1 MHPLKAAVL
10 HHNLDEFSALVGDP
24 RVQADLALRKDLLRI
39 AHEMGNI
46 FTIARVAR
54 LFPDVESGLDA
65 RALLRKQIH
74 ALASNWYGG
83 GSPEQAAN
91 RMWLQ
96 LTEGTVAPFSRDEP
110 DFALSPER
118 KLDIE
123 FLLHRSGIGSEQ
135 ELLALAKAAGEA

>member
-1 MHPLKAAVL
+1 MRLKFGGLA
-10 HHNLDEFSALVGDP
+10 GDP
-24 RVQADLALRKDLLRI
+24 PEDADLALRKDLLRI

-46 FTIARVAR
+46 FTIAKVAR
-54 LFPDVESGLDA
+54 LFPEVESGLDA
-65 RALLRKQIH
+65 RALLCKQVR

-83 GSPEQAAN
+83 GSPEQAAH

-96 LTEGTVAPFSRDEP
+96 LKEGTVAPFSKDEP

-123 FLLHRSGIGSEQ
+123 FLFHRSGIRSEQ
-135 ELLALAKAAGEA
+135 ELVALAKAAGEA